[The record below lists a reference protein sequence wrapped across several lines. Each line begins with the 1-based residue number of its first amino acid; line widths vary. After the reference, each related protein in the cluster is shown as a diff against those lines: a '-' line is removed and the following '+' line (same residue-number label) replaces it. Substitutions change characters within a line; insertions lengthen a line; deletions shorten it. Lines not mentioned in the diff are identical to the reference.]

1 MSTISFPF
9 ALPPGG
15 YERTFDAEI
24 DCLATDELRVR
35 GRMCDHRFEF
45 AHIWRL
51 LTPSYEVI
59 DARADQLAGDVTEFD
74 PHLGARYADIC
85 GVRIGRG
92 FSKRVS
98 EALGGGSGPREHL
111 LLEIEMARVGQQVY
125 QFPPEF
131 AADFRSASNS
141 PTEQARAAWLKDRAY
156 MPDLANSCQTYNDKS
171 EELFDRREIRCG
183 FGAGS
188 EVTSPRPGTER
199 VFWRRKRVKIEE
211 REDGGFDC
219 LSAMEDSIHDIEVRF
234 ALNPDGLIS
243 EATSR
248 GLRLPYYG
256 LCEDAQLRTPELNGL
271 CVTKEFM
278 KQFAGVV
285 GGATGC
291 THLFDLSID
300 CLRLFRFGA
309 EGSSAT
315 LR

>member
-1 MSTISFPF
+1 MSIINFSL

-15 YERTFDAEI
+15 YERTFEAEI
-24 DCLATDELRVR
+24 DCLAADELRVR
-35 GRMCDHRFEF
+35 GRMRDHRFEF

-59 DARADQLAGDVTEFD
+59 DARADQLAGDVAEFD
-74 PHLGARYADIC
+74 PHLGARYPEIC

-98 EALGGGSGPREHL
+98 EALGDGHGHREHL
-111 LLEIEMARVGQQVY
+111 WLAIEMARVGQQVY

-131 AADFRSASNS
+131 ATAIRSASAT
-141 PTEQARAAWLKDRAY
+141 PTEQARVAWLKDRAY
-156 MPDLANSCQTYNDKS
+156 MPDLANSCQTYNDRS

-183 FGAGS
+183 FTAGS

-199 VFWRRKRVKIEE
+199 VFWRRKRVQVEA
-211 REDGGFDC
+211 REGGGFNC
-219 LSAMEDSIHDIEVRF
+219 LSAMEDSIHDIEVCF
-234 ALNPDGLIS
+234 TLNPDGLIS
-243 EATSR
+243 DATSR

-271 CVTKEFM
+271 RVTNDFIR
-278 KQFAGVV
+278 QFAGVV

-300 CLRLFRFGA
+300 CLRLFSFGEA
-309 EGSSAT
+309 S
-315 LR
+315 

>member
-1 MSTISFPF
+1 MSTISFLF
-9 ALPPGG
+9 ALPPAG

-24 DCLATDELRVR
+24 DCLAADELRVR
-35 GRMCDHRFEF
+35 GRMRDHRIEF

-98 EALGGGSGPREHL
+98 VALGDGAGHREHL
-111 LLEIEMARVGQQVY
+111 MLAIEMARVGQQVY

-131 AADFRSASNS
+131 AADFRPASDS
-141 PTEQARAAWLKDRAY
+141 PNEQARAAWLKDRAY

-171 EELFDRREIRCG
+171 GELFDRREIRCG
-183 FGAGS
+183 FNSGS

-211 REDGGFDC
+211 REDGRFDC

-234 ALNPDGLIS
+234 ILHPDGLIS

-271 CVTKEFM
+271 RVTNEFIR
-278 KQFAGVV
+278 QFAGVV

-300 CLRLFRFGA
+300 CLRLFRFA
-309 EGSSAT
+309 EAN
-315 LR
+315 